1 MFLVSNFQ
9 SKIWMV
15 RVLTGIG
22 LFLLCSTLSHAQ
34 IASVSVRALL
44 PAALSESSGG
54 VFFNGRFISHND
66 SGNENRLYEVDTA
79 TGLILRTVHIQNAV
93 NSDWEDLA
101 QDATSLYIGDIG
113 NNRGSRTDLKIYK
126 IAKSDYLVS
135 DTVLAEII
143 HYSYADQI
151 DFTPN
156 LNKTEWDAEALLSL
170 DSSSLL
176 LLTKDWVN
184 RSTKAYSVPKQSGTY
199 ALQPMPSQLNN
210 AGLITGGIYDSL
222 SGRMVLT
229 GYNRTLMPLI
239 WVCHSFSH
247 QDVFSGSNQ
256 KSFLVNLML
265 EQTEAIAQTGPLD
278 FLISS
283 ESFDQG
289 PFKDDAKL
297 IDLQLSAG
305 LDLIADAEIPSVRIY
320 PNPVSNLL
328 FIDGG
333 SPSRVELLDM
343 RSVRIYQ
350 GGSERMIDLSH
361 LRKGVYLLRITGSD
375 GNFTQE
381 LLIKD

>member
-1 MFLVSNFQ
+1 VFGHILLLFSAIFLTAETS
-9 SKIWMV
+9 
-15 RVLTGIG
+15 
-22 LFLLCSTLSHAQ
+22 AQ
-34 IASVSVRALL
+34 IASVSVRGLL
-44 PAALSESSGG
+44 PAVLSESSGA

-66 SGNENRLYEVDTA
+66 SGNENKLYELDTA

-113 NNRGSRTDLKIYK
+113 NNRGNRTDLKIYK
-126 IAKSDYLVS
+126 IAKSDYLAS

-156 LNKTEWDAEALLSL
+156 LNNTEWDAEALLSL
-170 DSSSLL
+170 DSNSLL

-199 ALQPMPSQLNN
+199 SLQPMPSQLNN
-210 AGLITGGIYDSL
+210 AGLITGGVCDAL

-229 GYNRTLMPLI
+229 GYSRTLMPFI
-239 WVCHSFSH
+239 WLCSSFPP

-256 KSFLVNLML
+256 KSFLLTLMM

-297 IDLQLSAG
+297 IELRLSAG
-305 LDLIADAEIPSVRIY
+305 LELIADTETPSVRIY
-320 PNPVSNLL
+320 PNPVKDLL

-333 SPSRVELLDM
+333 SPARVELLDM

-361 LRKGVYLLRITGSD
+361 LRKGIYLLRITDSD
-375 GNFTQE
+375 GTFTQE